1 MLLTRELPNRRGTF
15 DSSKSTLIL
24 ALIHF
29 QGFNVPEPLRKYLPG
44 APEFIPFT
52 KELPK
57 DTTSQKTKGKAGDKT
72 PKPKVAPVGGG
83 ATEATDR
90 LKDLKV

>member
-1 MLLTRELPNRRGTF
+1 M
-15 DSSKSTLIL
+15 
-24 ALIHF
+24 
-29 QGFNVPEPLRKYLPG
+29 PEPLRKYLPG

-57 DTTSQKTKGKAGDKT
+57 DTTSQKAKGKVDKA

-83 ATEATDR
+83 ATEATEK